1 MTDQAEI
8 TQDRKLALLTGAAG
22 AVGRATAAHFAE
34 RGWSVLLCDR
44 VSEVEPLAEKLAAD
58 SGRPCFGVTA
68 DLTTDEGVAAVIAAA
83 AATGIPLGFLG
94 LIAAINH
101 RAISIENMD
110 MALWDRVQ
118 NINVRANVSLIS
130 QALPLLRQAQ
140 DPSIAL
146 VSSFWGREGHAFF
159 SPYCASKAA
168 MISLTQSIAAELAPD
183 IRVNCVAPG
192 NINTPMHFD
201 ALAMEAKERGISEEE
216 MRASEWNKIPMR
228 RPAETTEI
236 ASVIHFLS
244 TKDARYLVG
253 ATLDVN
259 GGCRFT

>member
-1 MTDQAEI
+1 MTDHVDTI
-8 TQDRKLALLTGAAG
+8 QDRKLALLTGAAG
-22 AVGRATAAHFAE
+22 EVGRAAATRFAE
-34 RGWSVLLCDR
+34 AGWSVLMCDR
-44 VSEVEPLAEKLAAD
+44 VPEVEQLAEKLATK

-68 DLTTDEGVAAVIAAA
+68 DLTTDEGIGAVIAAA

-101 RAISIENMD
+101 RAISIEAMD
-110 MALWDRVQ
+110 MAVWDRVQ
-118 NINVRANVSLIS
+118 NINVRANVHLIS
-130 QALPLLRQAQ
+130 RALPLLRKAK
-140 DPSIAL
+140 DPSIVL

-159 SPYCASKAA
+159 SAYCASKAA

-183 IRVNCVAPG
+183 IRVNGVAPG

-201 ALAMEAKERGISEEE
+201 ALAMEAKARGISEEE

-228 RPAETTEI
+228 RPAETAEI
-236 ASVIHFLS
+236 ASAIHFLS
-244 TKDARYLVG
+244 TKDAGYFIG